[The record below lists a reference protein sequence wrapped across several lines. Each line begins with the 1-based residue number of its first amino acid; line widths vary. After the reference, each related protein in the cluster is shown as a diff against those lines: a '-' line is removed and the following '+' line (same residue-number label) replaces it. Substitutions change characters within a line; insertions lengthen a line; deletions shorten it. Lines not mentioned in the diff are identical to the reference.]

1 MRTLSGEMNPR
12 TPTSEGSSTA
22 SGPPARLR
30 PQRSRVLLLW
40 WWGIHGAAALG
51 LVLTSFGLP
60 WKCLALL
67 GLTSHAVWRYP
78 PRVPG
83 LVRGCAGEWAVP
95 DLGRSGLQLSP
106 ESRDGGWWI
115 RLALTDAQGSLGWVL
130 LSDQLD
136 PDAWRALQAELRR
149 RGQIKSSQRQ
159 DCC

>member
-12 TPTSEGSSTA
+12 TQTSEGSSTA
-22 SGPPARLR
+22 SGSLARLR

-40 WWGIHGAAALG
+40 WWGIHGAATLS

-78 PRVPG
+78 PTAPG
-83 LVRGCAGEWAVP
+83 LVRGWTGEWAVP
-95 DLGRSGLQLSP
+95 GLGRSGLQLSP
-106 ESRDGGWWI
+106 ESHDGGWWI

-130 LSDQLD
+130 LSDQLH

-149 RGQIKSSQRQ
+149 RGQIKSSRRQ